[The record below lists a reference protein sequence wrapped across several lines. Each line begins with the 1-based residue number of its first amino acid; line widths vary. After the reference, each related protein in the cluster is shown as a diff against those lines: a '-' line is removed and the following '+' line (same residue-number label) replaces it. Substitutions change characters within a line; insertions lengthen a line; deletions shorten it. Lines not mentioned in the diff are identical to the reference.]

1 MRKWF
6 VVLML
11 FLLPIR
17 GLVGDAMAYS
27 MLPGTLNS
35 ANTSQLITTN
45 LVAAPAIF
53 QRAAAL
59 FDHQNTAESDIGA
72 TAVHPC
78 HMATAQADSTD
89 TAQGQCTA
97 CQACHL
103 CAATPLQ
110 LPSGLLQITTALPE
124 QRQALWHSAE
134 PRLVAKTPV
143 S

>member
-27 MLPGTLNS
+27 MLPGAL
-35 ANTSQLITTN
+35 TSTSTVPSKATN

-53 QRAAAL
+53 YWATAA
-59 FDHQNTAESDIGA
+59 FDHSNGVTAGSL
-72 TAVHPC
+72 HPC
-78 HMATAQADSTD
+78 HMTMAEVDSND
-89 TAQGQCTA
+89 SVQNQCTA

-103 CAATPLQ
+103 SAATPLQ
-110 LPSGLLQITTALPE
+110 LPLGLLQTAATLPE
-124 QRQALWHSAE
+124 QRQTLWHSAE
-134 PRLVAKTPV
+134 QRLIAKPPV
-143 S
+143 F